1 MGGKAIVY
9 QINIKNGTV
18 IDPANNLHGTAD
30 VVVAN
35 GRIAGVGDYQKED
48 AANVIDAKGCYVVPG
63 LIDHHMHIYPL
74 ATNMGLPG
82 EGFCFGSGITTAVD
96 AGSIGTATYDDMR
109 AFLAVTRLRIRP
121 YLHVS
126 PKGLSTLPQ
135 VLEDVDPIHYDE
147 AAITELIKEHPGEFV
162 GLKIRTSKE
171 IVKEFGYRPVM
182 ATLELA
188 EKLGQTIMVHCTN
201 PPGPLETLLDM
212 LRPGDVLTHM
222 YMGRG
227 STLIGENGHVI
238 EAAWR
243 ARERGVI
250 FEAADGKAHFSYPVC
265 EAALRDGFYPDIIAT
280 DQTRDNMYARPTT
293 FSLAMQLA
301 RYTQLGLS
309 LDQVIACVTANPAKQ
324 LGMLGEIGCLSE
336 GAYGD
341 ITVLRPIEKKME
353 FGDRA
358 YGPECNLR
366 YGDIVYQPVLTVK
379 DGFMVYRDVTF

>member
-1 MGGKAIVY
+1 MY
-9 QINIKNGTV
+9 QIIIKNGIV
-18 IDPANNLHGTAD
+18 IDPANKVNTIAD
-30 VVVAN
+30 VAIAD
-35 GRIAGVGDYQKED
+35 GYIAGVGNYQNET
-48 AANVIDAKGCYVVPG
+48 AANTIDAEGCYVVPG

-96 AGSIGTATYDDMR
+96 AGSIGTATYEDMR
-109 AFLAVTRLRIRP
+109 AFLATTKLRIRP

-126 PKGLSTLPQ
+126 PKGLSTLPK
-135 VLEDVDPIHYDE
+135 VLEDVDPMHYDKG
-147 AAITELIKEHPGEFV
+147 AITELIKGHPGEFV
-162 GLKIRTSKE
+162 GLKIRTSSE
-171 IVKEFGYRPVM
+171 IVKEFGYRPVI

-188 EKLGQTIMVHCTN
+188 EQLGQSIMVHCTN

-227 STLIGENGHVI
+227 STLVGENGHVI
-238 EAAWR
+238 KAAWK

-265 EAALRDGFYPDIIAT
+265 EAAFRESFYPDIIAT
-280 DQTRDNMYARPTT
+280 DQTRGNMYARPTA

-301 RYTQLGLS
+301 RYRQLGLS
-309 LDQVIACVTANPAKQ
+309 LEKVIACVTENPAKQ
-324 LGMLGEIGCLSE
+324 LGMLGKIGCLSN

-341 ITVLRPIEKKME
+341 VAVLRPVKMHVE
-353 FGDRA
+353 FGDHA
-358 YGPECNLR
+358 FGPECSFR
-366 YGDIVYQPVLTVK
+366 YGNIVYQPVLTVK